1 MNKKKIVTVGLALAL
16 TISAVGC
23 TKKSSVATPE
33 HNTAMTE
40 DYSSFYATG
49 YNDYILGLDQYA
61 LYSNPTDITKVYEN
75 KEYPGNEKYLTDVK
89 AAYKD
94 SRDKVQSFVDTMK
107 KQENIEDEEIK
118 KMNNDLVAEGEKLVA
133 EIDTKL
139 KQLENIPADAYTKSK
154 EDFSKLVG
162 EATTVKDQ
170 TANSFNSMIKD
181 MNEFFGI
188 KTNK

>member
-49 YNDYILGLDQYA
+49 YNDYISGLDKYSLYA
-61 LYSNPTDITKVYEN
+61 NPADITKVYEN

-94 SRDKVQSFVDTMK
+94 SRDKIQGFVDTMK
-107 KQENIEDEEIK
+107 KQENIADEDLK
-118 KMNNDLVAEGEKLVA
+118 KMNNDVVSEGEKLVG

-139 KQLENIPADAYTKSK
+139 KQLENIPAEAYTKSK
-154 EDFSKLVG
+154 EEFSKLVG
-162 EATTVKDQ
+162 DATTVTNETK
-170 TANSFNSMIKD
+170 NSFNSMIKD

-188 KTNK
+188 NTKK